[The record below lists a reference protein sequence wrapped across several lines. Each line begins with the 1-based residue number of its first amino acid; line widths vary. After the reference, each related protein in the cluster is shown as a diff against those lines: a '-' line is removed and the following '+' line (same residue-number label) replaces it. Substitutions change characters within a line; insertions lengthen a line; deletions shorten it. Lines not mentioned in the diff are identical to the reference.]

1 MWQSGVRVGWWRVK
15 LRPEAWREH
24 PLQLTGLVLG
34 LKLVFEVNA
43 VGSGANSMFVV

>member
-15 LRPEAWREH
+15 LRPEEH

-34 LKLVFEVNA
+34 LKLVF
-43 VGSGANSMFVV
+43 